1 MRHNDPSSFDG
12 VIDPGGVLLHPFC
25 YVCNLSVLQD
35 GVGFCQMFA
44 EVENMISPA
53 KILSD
58 VLEIEIN
65 SELSHSQIV
74 CVNCNMLCLEYQQ
87 LIQRAETIRIE
98 MTVAYNRTVMKL
110 TGLTEKDL
118 KENEV
123 ASADSEEH
131 LDSALQNFNKE
142 LMSMED
148 VFQMEGL
155 VPESIEEDPVRNS
168 VHVETSLSK
177 MNFVWDAASAETPRR
192 IDTSSFLQTADSET
206 LNDQHKAA
214 KQELEQL
221 ETGPENT
228 SANIQAAAPLMTS
241 ENSSQE
247 DLICTEDKLEQYISK
262 TNNAIVEVAGESG
275 TLYCIYEDIIE
286 SYSDAEELPEH
297 ITNAATPVVEYDEI
311 IVESSVQGSES
322 ELISTPETSSF
333 ANIVPDDDV
342 KDAEAALPS
351 SSEAVPDDGNN
362 SLQPLFIKIENMY
375 YCTLCSTNGQVDSYN
390 VKTIALHL
398 RNKHDAKILVCERCD
413 AVFYRRLTY
422 NEHMD
427 QHTVEDGR
435 DFRCDICGDE
445 FENARTFRVHRKTH
459 ASVNKMWACDICD
472 KKCAS
477 KTAYEAHM
485 NTHTGL
491 RPFKCTVCL
500 KDFTSKYIL
509 SVHMRTHKERVRT
522 FTCDKCGN
530 AFYSRSNLVHHEK
543 THIGN
548 RNFPCIDCG
557 KLFLSQHNLNVHKVI
572 HAAMKPYACRTCG
585 KPFARKSEVAD
596 HERIHTGEKPFSCDL
611 CDASFAQR
619 SNLYSHKRLTH
630 MNDKRFKCDTCG
642 ACFKRRRLLLYHTR
656 AAHTGERPY
665 KCELCDATFVYPE
678 HFQKHKRI
686 HSGTKPFACEVC
698 NKTFNSRDNRNAHR
712 YVHSDKK
719 PFECVTCGS
728 GFMRKSQLYAHMQ
741 KKGHLNETIVVNQPR
756 ISANDT
762 LEYETEP
769 IENEPA
775 TDELLPGAISKHEHD
790 AETIETDEFYL
801 QHADEQERAEHLLD
815 QEAV

>member
-1 MRHNDPSSFDG
+1 LIVTNGPHRKQTVASKMRHNDPSSFDG

-142 LMSMED
+142 L
-148 VFQMEGL
+148 
-155 VPESIEEDPVRNS
+155 
-168 VHVETSLSK
+168 
-177 MNFVWDAASAETPRR
+177 
-192 IDTSSFLQTADSET
+192 
-206 LNDQHKAA
+206 
-214 KQELEQL
+214 
-221 ETGPENT
+221 
-228 SANIQAAAPLMTS
+228 
-241 ENSSQE
+241 
-247 DLICTEDKLEQYISK
+247 
-262 TNNAIVEVAGESG
+262 
-275 TLYCIYEDIIE
+275 
-286 SYSDAEELPEH
+286 
-297 ITNAATPVVEYDEI
+297 
-311 IVESSVQGSES
+311 
-322 ELISTPETSSF
+322 
-333 ANIVPDDDV
+333 
-342 KDAEAALPS
+342 
-351 SSEAVPDDGNN
+351 
-362 SLQPLFIKIENMY
+362 
-375 YCTLCSTNGQVDSYN
+375 
-390 VKTIALHL
+390 
-398 RNKHDAKILVCERCD
+398 
-413 AVFYRRLTY
+413 
-422 NEHMD
+422 
-427 QHTVEDGR
+427 
-435 DFRCDICGDE
+435 
-445 FENARTFRVHRKTH
+445 
-459 ASVNKMWACDICD
+459 
-472 KKCAS
+472 
-477 KTAYEAHM
+477 
-485 NTHTGL
+485 
-491 RPFKCTVCL
+491 
-500 KDFTSKYIL
+500 
-509 SVHMRTHKERVRT
+509 
-522 FTCDKCGN
+522 
-530 AFYSRSNLVHHEK
+530 
-543 THIGN
+543 
-548 RNFPCIDCG
+548 
-557 KLFLSQHNLNVHKVI
+557 
-572 HAAMKPYACRTCG
+572 
-585 KPFARKSEVAD
+585 
-596 HERIHTGEKPFSCDL
+596 
-611 CDASFAQR
+611 
-619 SNLYSHKRLTH
+619 
-630 MNDKRFKCDTCG
+630 
-642 ACFKRRRLLLYHTR
+642 
-656 AAHTGERPY
+656 
-665 KCELCDATFVYPE
+665 
-678 HFQKHKRI
+678 
-686 HSGTKPFACEVC
+686 VC

-775 TDELLPGAISKHEHD
+775 TDELHPGAISKHEHD

-815 QEAV
+815 QEVSGSTSTLGLIAKEELDDTSWANLIEED